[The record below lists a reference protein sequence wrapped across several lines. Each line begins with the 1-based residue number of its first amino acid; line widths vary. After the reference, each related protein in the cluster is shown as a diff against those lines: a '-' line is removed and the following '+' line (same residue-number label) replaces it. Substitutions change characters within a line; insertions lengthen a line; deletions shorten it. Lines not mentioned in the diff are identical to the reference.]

1 MNLVKENYFTVPNII
16 SILRILAVPY
26 FGYLIFENRM
36 TDAFVLF
43 LFMAISDFFDGFL
56 ARKFNQI
63 SNLGKMLDPLADKMV
78 ILVTVVVVG
87 IFSKE
92 LSMPFYFVVIVLT
105 KEASLV
111 IGIIVLYFTR
121 KKLIVRTLYIG
132 KVTMFFEYSTIVLFL
147 ITSVFNIDKTI
158 LEIFYVVTSIS
169 AAISMVAYAVKN

>member
-1 MNLVKENYFTVPNII
+1 MNLVKENYFTIPNII

-36 TDAFVLF
+36 ADASLLF
-43 LFMAISDFFDGFL
+43 LFMAISDFLDGFL
-56 ARKFNQI
+56 ARKFDQI
-63 SNLGKMLDPLADKMV
+63 SSLGKMLDPLADKLV

-87 IFSKE
+87 IFSSE
-92 LSMPFYFVVIVLT
+92 LSMPFYFVIIVLT
-105 KEASLV
+105 KEASLI
-111 IGIIVLYFTR
+111 IGIIILYFTR

-147 ITSVFNIDKTI
+147 ITSVFNIDRTI
-158 LEIFYVVTSIS
+158 LEIFYIVTSVS